1 MTVCIALL
9 QPQPAVKRRIAT
21 LLYRLCLPMFLCMG
35 CLTEADR
42 RNEIVSAPKS
52 YTDET
57 EYDLE
62 EIRQSGELI
71 CVTFNGPET
80 YYTQGET
87 AWGLHYQ
94 LAADF
99 ARKQGVRLRME
110 TQRDTAALLREL
122 LEGHADIVAVEL
134 PPEWSTGKEVLA
146 CGPWTPDSTAKTGR
160 RQWLVR
166 SNSPELADALRQ
178 WYSPDLRSH
187 YRQLEA
193 RLTAGTP
200 LQRRHRPEPAM
211 RNKRKGIISA
221 YDRLFMRHSTGIGW
235 DWRLLAAQCYQES
248 AFDPNAISPAGAIGL
263 MQIMPSTAA
272 TLNVDKKSLFTP
284 EDNVRTAV
292 QYLVRLNRTFSD
304 ITDSSERQRFVLAAY
319 NGGAGHLRDAMALA
333 ESDGRNARRWND
345 VAPYVLRLSDPTCY
359 RHPLVKNGYM
369 RGSETVDYVDRIFRR
384 WNEYRRY
391 ARQKQDS
398 RRP

>member
-1 MTVCIALL
+1 M
-9 QPQPAVKRRIAT
+9 KRYIPT
-21 LLYRLCLPMFLCMG
+21 LLYKFCLPLLLCTG
-35 CLTEADR
+35 CLPEATR
-42 RNEIVSAPKS
+42 RNKATDAPAT

-62 EIRQSGELI
+62 EIFQSGELI

-99 ARKQGVRLRME
+99 ARKLGVRLRME

-122 LEGHADIVAVEL
+122 QEGHADIVAVEL
-134 PPEWSTGKEVLA
+134 PQKWSADKQVTA
-146 CGPWTPDSTAKTGR
+146 CGPWAPDSTVTDGR

-166 SNSPELADALRQ
+166 DNSPQLADALRQ
-178 WYSPDLRSH
+178 WYSPELRTY
-187 YRQLEA
+187 YRQLET
-193 RLTAGTP
+193 RLTAGTA
-200 LQRRHRPEPAM
+200 LSRSHRPEPSM

-248 AFDPNAISPAGAIGL
+248 AFDPNAISPAGARGL

-272 TLNVDKKSLFTP
+272 ALNIDEKHLFTP
-284 EDNVRTAV
+284 EDNIRTAV

-304 ITDSSERQRFVLAAY
+304 ITDGTERQHFVLAAY
-319 NGGAGHLRDAMALA
+319 NGGAGHVRDAMALA
-333 ESDGRNARRWND
+333 ESDGHDARRWNE
-345 VAPYVLRLSDPTCY
+345 VAPYVLRLSNPAYY

-369 RGSETVDYVDRIFRR
+369 RGSETVDYVDRILDR
-384 WNEYRRY
+384 WTEYRRY
-391 ARQKQDS
+391 ARQKQGK